1 VITIQ
6 TATAA
11 DASAIWS
18 ILKPV
23 FRAGETY
30 TIRRDID
37 EADAIAYWCG
47 RNHETFVA
55 EEEGNILGT
64 YYLRANQAGGG
75 DHVAN
80 CGYMTS
86 SQAQGRGIARLMLEH
101 SLVRAQERGF
111 RAMQFNFVVREWDHR
126 PKPLFE
132 PGSRPSGMPPRLLER
147 NGDSGGYNLPAA
159 IVDGPPCPR
168 PSAYMR
174 RNNEMPALSVFVITK
189 PAGAA
194 SSAFNSGVEP
204 TRTDGNVLASLRPPR
219 PYRPTYPFHPC
230 LLPEHHGHA
239 LRLSESR
246 RS

>member
-1 VITIQ
+1 MLEQRALPDTDPDFASTKLASVNIPLFCLQLLGSLIWNIAVITIR

-55 EEEGNILGT
+55 EDEGNILGT

-75 DHVAN
+75 DHVAT

-86 SQAQGRGIARLMLEH
+86 SQAQGRGIARMMLEH
-101 SLVRAQERGF
+101 SLVRAKERGF
-111 RAMQFNFVVREWDHR
+111 RAMQFNFVVSTNERAIKTWEAYGFAR
-126 PKPLFE
+126 VGRLPLSF
-132 PGSRPSGMPPRLLER
+132 RH
-147 NGDSGGYNLPAA
+147 
-159 IVDGPPCPR
+159 
-168 PSAYMR
+168 
-174 RNNEMPALSVFVITK
+174 PALGFVD
-189 PAGAA
+189 
-194 SSAFNSGVEP
+194 AFVMYKQ
-204 TRTDGNVLASLRPPR
+204 L
-219 PYRPTYPFHPC
+219 
-230 LLPEHHGHA
+230 
-239 LRLSESR
+239 
-246 RS
+246 